1 MLLLVLVPLLFD
13 PSSFRF
19 LLSLGCGFRS
29 DPRTVSVLLY
39 DLNVTVYTGA
49 DVDPVTEVIRAG

>member
-1 MLLLVLVPLLFD
+1 MPLLFD
-13 PSSFRF
+13 DAPEKLSSFRF
-19 LLSLGCGFRS
+19 LLSLGCCFRS